1 MAQSLLMR
9 FDHVRNPIE
18 PEPEVVEDRSQRVI
32 RFGKKMLGKTYA
44 EAYADDGYVRWAVAH
59 LVVRPTVDHADFLK
73 YVENQIT
80 DEETGKS
87 TMQAK
92 EKELQHAPTDDFQLD
107 NNDVQTSEVGQFREM
122 THVWLDSVERFL
134 RRLG

>member
-1 MAQSLLMR
+1 M
-9 FDHVRNPIE
+9 
-18 PEPEVVEDRSQRVI
+18 ED
-32 RFGKKMLGKTYA
+32 
-44 EAYADDGYVRWAVAH
+44 
-59 LVVRPTVDHADFLK
+59 
-73 YVENQIT
+73 QIT

-87 TMQAK
+87 TMKAK